1 MAVDCIFNIANAMV
15 SVASIGLGGVIGFFS
30 ARKISDR
37 NARATASAK
46 LRAAFAPALA
56 KIDLHKRH
64 GSTHDQPDVTGF
76 FKSAALDHAASIEEF
91 RVFVPACKNT
101 SYQKA
106 WDQYFQSVRDQQIDA
121 WDTEK
126 TQEGDHE
133 WHIVVRKINAILDFA
148 KT

>member
-1 MAVDCIFNIANAMV
+1 MAVECIFNIANAIV
-15 SVASIGLGGVIGFFS
+15 SVASIGLGGVVGFLS
-30 ARKISDR
+30 AREISDR

-76 FKSAALDHAASIEEF
+76 FKSAVLDHAAAIEEF
-91 RVFVPACKNT
+91 RVFVPVCKNA
-101 SYQKA
+101 SYQEV
-106 WDQYFQSVRDQQIDA
+106 WEEYFQSVHEQQYDSWNA
-121 WDTEK
+121 EK
-126 TQEGDHE
+126 TKEGDHE
-133 WHIVVRKINAILDFA
+133 WHIVVSKINAILDFA